1 MWTMRLTCVCTL
13 VVLLFTAPKL
23 EAATIFVAAGGDLQR
38 ALNDARPGDTILLQE
53 SAEFVGNFVLPLK
66 TGDAWITVRS
76 AAPDTA
82 LPGAGIRIQPS
93 HAPLLARLR
102 SPNAAAALRTAA
114 GAHHWDVRYLEFTA
128 NRAGFGDILQ
138 IGDGSSAQN
147 SQDKVPHHIVLN
159 HLYVHGDPIF
169 GQKRC
174 IALNA
179 ANTTISDSYV
189 AECKAVGQDS
199 QAIGGWNGPGPYTV
213 ENNYLEGA
221 GENFLLGGADPAIAN
236 LVADGVTFRRN
247 YVARPMAWRNPII
260 STPAKVAAAIVP
272 GGSLPPGEY
281 AYRIIARRPVGQDS
295 TGRSSPS
302 AEVRV
307 TTTAVGSAVQVT
319 WQAVPDA
326 AEYRVYGRS
335 AGAENLYWTVTG
347 TAFTDTGAA
356 GTAGA
361 VPTSTGTLW
370 SVKNLFELKN
380 ARNVVVEE
388 NIFENHWKESQPGY
402 AIVLTPRNS
411 GGDCNW
417 CVVEN
422 VRFEY
427 NVVRNVAAGF
437 NVLGYDSSPTRQ
449 TSNISITHNVF
460 ARLATSLGGNGWFMQ
475 IGDGPRNIT
484 IKHNTVDSNGNA
496 LVYAYGG
503 NSTDPRE
510 IYGLEMVANA
520 SRHGSYGFNGQY
532 FTYGNGIL
540 NGYYPG
546 AIFSANY
553 FAGAPLSRY
562 PVGTLGAG
570 LFQDQFVSAADDD
583 YTVRTGSILKGAAPD
598 GTDIGADF
606 PAVSSKVAGVV
617 AGIMDDPLP
626 PSSSPDAPTAEFT
639 VSCTFLECTFTDA
652 SVAGTLPV
660 ATRTWTYGDGSEAAG
675 AGGSHT
681 FAAAGTY
688 PVTLTVADSNGLTGS
703 VTHTVVIEAAVPPTA
718 NLDVSCVQL
727 QCSFSDSSSA
737 GSGAIVSRTWTFG
750 DSSPAITDATAGV
763 HVYAAAGSYAITL
776 HVMDVNGL
784 SSTASTLVTVRTP
797 NVAPVAAFTPSCVD
811 LTCTFT
817 DNSTDADG
825 AVTAWA
831 WSFGSSSSTLQ
842 SPSFTFAAPGS
853 YTVTLTVTDD
863 DGAAAAIAVP
873 VQVRAVLHAAYTGF
887 TTKWASGSGKT
898 NSWSAEVTV
907 ALHGAD
913 ERTVAGAK
921 VTAAW
926 TGALAKSVSC
936 VTRANGTCTLKSGT
950 LSYGRST
957 VTLTVTGV
965 TEPGSVF
972 DSGASHDP
980 NGQTSGITLI
990 RP

>member
-1 MWTMRLTCVCTL
+1 MWTMRLTCACSL
-13 VVLLFTAPKL
+13 VALLWSAPRL
-23 EAATIFVAAGGDLQR
+23 EAAIIFVPAGGDLQR

-53 SAEFVGNFVLPLK
+53 NAEFVGNFLLPLK

-76 AAPDTA
+76 AAPDSA

-102 SPNAAAALRTAA
+102 SPNSAAALRTAA
-114 GAHHWDVRYLEFTA
+114 GAHHWDIRYLEFAA
-128 NRAGFGDILQ
+128 NRTGFGDILQ

-147 SQDKVPHHIVLN
+147 SLDKVPHHIVLN

-179 ANTTISDSYV
+179 ANTTIADSYV

-199 QAIGGWNGPGPYTV
+199 QAIGGWNGPGPYTI

-221 GENFLLGGADPAIAN
+221 GENFLLGGADPAIAH

-247 YVARPMAWRNPII
+247 HVSRPMAWRNPII
-260 STPAKVAAAIVP
+260 GTPANAAAGIVP

-281 AYRIIARRPVGQDS
+281 AYRIVARRPVGQDS
-295 TGRSSPS
+295 IGRSSAS

-307 TTTAVGSAVQVT
+307 TATAVASAVHVT
-319 WQAVPDA
+319 WQPVPDA
-326 AEYRVYGRS
+326 TEYRVYGRS
-335 AGAENLYWTVTG
+335 AGAENLYWTVIG

-361 VPTSTGTLW
+361 VPTSAGTVW

-380 ARNVVVEE
+380 ARNVVVAE

-411 GGDCNW
+411 GGACTW

-427 NVVRNVAAGF
+427 NVVRNVAAGI

-449 TSNISITHNVF
+449 TTNLSVTHNVF
-460 ARLATSLGGNGWFMQ
+460 TGLATSLGGNGWFMQ
-475 IGDGPRNIT
+475 VGDGPRDIT
-484 IKHNTVDSNGNA
+484 ISHNTVDSNGNA
-496 LVYAYGG
+496 VVYTYGG

-510 IYGLEMVANA
+510 ISGLEMVANA
-520 SRHGSYGFNGQY
+520 SRHGSYGFSGQY
-532 FTYGNGIL
+532 FAYGTGIL

-553 FAGAPLSRY
+553 LAGASLSRY
-562 PVGTLGAG
+562 PAGTLAAG
-570 LFQDQFVSAADDD
+570 LFQDQFVSVSGGD
-583 YTVRTGSILKGAAPD
+583 YTVRDGSILKGAAPD

-606 PAVSSKVAGVV
+606 PAVAAKVARVV
-617 AGIMDDPLP
+617 EGIMDDQVP
-626 PSSSPDAPTAEFT
+626 PPPAGPTAGFT
-639 VSCTFLECTFTDA
+639 VSCTFLECAYADA
-652 SVAGTLPV
+652 
-660 ATRTWTYGDGSEAAG
+660 
-675 AGGSHT
+675 
-681 FAAAGTY
+681 
-688 PVTLTVADSNGLTGS
+688 
-703 VTHTVVIEAAVPPTA
+703 
-718 NLDVSCVQL
+718 
-727 QCSFSDSSSA
+727 SSA
-737 GSGAIVSRTWTFG
+737 GSGAIVARTWNFG
-750 DSSPAITDATAGV
+750 DNTPALTDATTGA
-763 HVYAAAGSYAITL
+763 HVFAAAGSYAVALQVT
-776 HVMDVNGL
+776 DVNGL
-784 SSTASTLVTVRTP
+784 SSTASELVTVQAP
-797 NVAPVAAFTPSCVD
+797 NVAPVAAFIPGCVD

-817 DNSTDADG
+817 DRSTDADG
-825 AVTAWA
+825 TVTAWA
-831 WSFGSSSSTLQ
+831 WSVGASSSALQ
-842 SPSFTFAAPGS
+842 SPSFTFPAPGS

-863 DGAAAAIAVP
+863 DGAQSAVAVP
-873 VQVRAVLHAAYTGF
+873 VQVTALLHAAYSGF
-887 TTKWASGSGKT
+887 TTFWTSASGRTKYWG
-898 NSWSAEVTV
+898 AEVTV
-907 ALHGAD
+907 TIHGAD
-913 ERTVAGAK
+913 ERPVPGAS

-926 TGALAKSVSC
+926 SGAVVKAVNC
-936 VTRANGTCTLKSGT
+936 VTKANGTCTLKSGT

-957 VTLTVTGV
+957 VTLSVTNV
-965 TEPGSVF
+965 TIPGSVF
-972 DSGASHDP
+972 HPGASHDP
-980 NGQTSGITLI
+980 ARQTNAFTLS